1 MFYHPPSESEIAM
14 YILLERSNKMMNL
27 IGIVGT
33 NSDHSTNRLL
43 LQFIQKHFAE
53 KANIEICEIKD
64 LPAFNKPKDQ
74 KAPDEVQKLAD
85 KISEADG
92 VIISTPEYN
101 HSVPAILK
109 STLEWL
115 SYTTQPLIDK
125 PVMITGASY
134 GKLGSSRAQAHLRQI
149 LDAPELKARIMP
161 SSEFLLGY
169 SLQAFNENGDL
180 NDQNKIEEL
189 EGIFDDFIQFVEIT
203 NHLVSK
209 NPSPKKKQKFSWED
223 N

>member
-1 MFYHPPSESEIAM
+1 
-14 YILLERSNKMMNL
+14 MMNL

-33 NSDHSTNRLL
+33 NSDQSTNRQL
-43 LQFIQKHFAE
+43 LQFMQKHFAE
-53 KANIEICEIKD
+53 KANIELYEIKN
-64 LPAFNKPKDQ
+64 LPAFNKPDDKT
-74 KAPDEVQKLAD
+74 APPEVQDLSD
-85 KISEADG
+85 KIKEADG

-134 GKLGSSRAQAHLRQI
+134 GRLGSSRAQSHLRQI

-161 SSEFLLGY
+161 SSEFLVGL
-169 SLQAFNENGDL
+169 SLQAFDEEGKLADP
-180 NDQNKIEEL
+180 NKVQEL
-189 EGIFDDFIQFVEIT
+189 EEIFNEFIQFVDIT
-203 NHLVSK
+203 KQLVEANPNKNKSK
-209 NPSPKKKQKFSWED
+209 SFSWEK